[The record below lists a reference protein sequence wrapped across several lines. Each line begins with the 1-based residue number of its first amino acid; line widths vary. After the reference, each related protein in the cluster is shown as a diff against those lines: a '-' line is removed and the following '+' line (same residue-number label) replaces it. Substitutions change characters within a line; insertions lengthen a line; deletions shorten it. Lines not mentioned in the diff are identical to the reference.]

1 MAKKDRVANPELRRH
16 VSESRKLIAYGGLHH
31 IKGNRAPYFSLTGAE
46 YEKTRHGIGW
56 QEASGGCIHDA
67 LLEQWPDLAPLAA
80 LHLSD
85 IDGTPMHAAANG
97 LYWLA
102 GMFPDG
108 LGESYHGGNADSYGR
123 ESAKPI
129 SSQGESLVRG
139 VNKGKGSRY
148 TAQECRDIA
157 EKHFRCAIPQTLL
170 DELATAGIFTGLR
183 EKRAAI
189 VKAFCETQK
198 ARWKQEADSAIA
210 QFGLVVYGDEW
221 KESK

>member
-1 MAKKDRVANPELRRH
+1 MAKDPELRRH
-16 VSESRKLIAYGGLHH
+16 VSESCKLIAKGGLHY
-31 IKGNRAPYFSLTGAE
+31 IKGNRLPYFSLTGVE
-46 YEKTRHGIGW
+46 YEPTRHMVNGMRVGW
-56 QEASGGCIHDA
+56 QEASGGCIHDR

-85 IDGTPMHAAANG
+85 IDGTPMHAAGNG

-108 LGESYHGGNADSYGR
+108 LGESYHGGNTDSYG
-123 ESAKPI
+123 
-129 SSQGESLVRG
+129 RG

-157 EKHFRCAIPQTLL
+157 EKHFRCAIPQALL

-183 EKRAAI
+183 EKRTAI
-189 VKAFCETQK
+189 VQRFCDSQK
-198 ARWKQEADSAIA
+198 ERWKQEADSAIA
-210 QFGLVVYGDEW
+210 TFGLVVYGDEW
-221 KESK
+221 KGVDA